1 MTTKTVG
8 VRDLKNDAP
17 ALVRRA
23 ERGEQF
29 VITRH
34 GRPAARLGPA
44 EPASE
49 PTATGGRSRRGQWAR
64 QRRAFERLKPML
76 DRDHPGSFV
85 AVSGGAVVDTD
96 PDATALFER
105 VARALGGATFFIGR
119 VGAAEPVVDV
129 PGFSIE

>member
-1 MTTKTVG
+1 MATKTVG

-44 EPASE
+44 EPAPE
-49 PTATGGRSRRGQWAR
+49 PPAAGADCASGRESAGRSNG
-64 QRRAFERLKPML
+64 
-76 DRDHPGSFV
+76 
-85 AVSGGAVVDTD
+85 
-96 PDATALFER
+96 
-105 VARALGGATFFIGR
+105 
-119 VGAAEPVVDV
+119 
-129 PGFSIE
+129 